1 MSHETFKTCRHE
13 QFDPDEADILVS
25 FKYSAGRPMTM
36 YRNNGD
42 PGDPAEPDEIEIL
55 KIEAISHSNIGDMTV
70 ISRSDITDLISEAEY
85 EYIETY
91 LFENWASDRA
101 GEEADYRY
109 EQYREERD
117 RE

>member
-13 QFDPDEADILVS
+13 QFDPDESDILVS

-55 KIEAISHSNIGDMTV
+55 KIEQLAFKYRDMTV

-91 LFENWASDRA
+91 LFENWQSSAGDDLADHKYQQWKDR
-101 GEEADYRY
+101 DL
-109 EQYREERD
+109 D
-117 RE
+117 

>member
-13 QFDPDEADILVS
+13 QFDPNESEILVS
-25 FKYSAGRPMTM
+25 FKYQAGRPMTM

-55 KIEAISHSNIGDMTV
+55 KIETCLGMG
-70 ISRSDITDLISEAEY
+70 SDITDLISEAEY

-91 LFENWASDRA
+91 LYESWVSDQ
-101 GEEADYRY
+101 GYDEADIKYQ
-109 EQYREERD
+109 EWKD
-117 RE
+117 REKDDD